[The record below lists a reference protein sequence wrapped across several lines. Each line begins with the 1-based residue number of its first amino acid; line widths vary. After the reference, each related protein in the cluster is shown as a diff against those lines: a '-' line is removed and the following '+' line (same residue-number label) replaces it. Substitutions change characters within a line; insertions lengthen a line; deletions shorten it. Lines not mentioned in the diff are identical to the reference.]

1 MTDEQPTPQ
10 PTPPPAGGF
19 TKAVFIIEDDMFLMK
34 AYQIKFEKENISVWT
49 ATDGREALEYLSKD
63 PPAVI
68 LLDLMLPGMD
78 GFEILENLRKNDKWK
93 SVPVIVLTNLSQAE
107 DYEKAKAMGVDDYLV
122 KANTK
127 INDIVEKVKKY
138 LV

>member
-1 MTDEQPTPQ
+1 MSDT
-10 PTPPPAGGF
+10 ALS
-19 TKAVFIIEDDMFLMK
+19 TKIVFIIEDDMFLMK
-34 AYQIKFEKENISVWT
+34 AYQIKFEKESISVWT
-49 ATDGREALEYLSKD
+49 ATDGKEALDYLSKD

-78 GFEILENLRKNDKWK
+78 GFEILENFRKNDKWK
-93 SVPVIVLTNLSQAE
+93 TVPVIVLTNLSQAE

-127 INDIVEKVKKY
+127 IGDIVEKVKKY
-138 LV
+138 LA